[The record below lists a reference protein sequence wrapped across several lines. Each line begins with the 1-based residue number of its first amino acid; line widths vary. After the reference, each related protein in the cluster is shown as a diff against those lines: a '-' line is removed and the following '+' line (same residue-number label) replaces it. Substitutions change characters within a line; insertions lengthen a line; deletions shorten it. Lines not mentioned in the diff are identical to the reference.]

1 MSKSRV
7 KKFTREQL
15 QRMNTQER
23 SKVVRTLTCR
33 ETMSKAHWVFSRD
46 SVADVIEDLTTND
59 WDHVFV
65 VNSEGVPTGR
75 IHAVDVRARN
85 PCINRADSAFGRKL
99 SILDSQLD
107 GLDG

>member
-46 SVADVIEDLTTND
+46 SVADVIEEEEDS
-59 WDHVFV
+59 
-65 VNSEGVPTGR
+65 SE
-75 IHAVDVRARN
+75 DK
-85 PCINRADSAFGRKL
+85 SE
-99 SILDSQLD
+99 
-107 GLDG
+107 